1 MKKLLTLLL
10 AAGMIVSAANGAS
23 AVEMKVSGNWL
34 TSFSFTNN
42 LYGEDGLVDYKKG
55 DGKGSGHFNA
65 AQRVRI
71 NFDMVASES
80 LSGRVQL
87 QAANGEASPGYYTW
101 GSGSTGGSGKAVTA
115 RLAYLDWFIPS
126 TDVLV
131 RMGRQETAMSSY
143 TFGSPVFAGVIDGVV
158 VNAPINDMVGVTF
171 SWLRPNA
178 TINRWDKPHTAHS
191 SIDLAY
197 LSVDVAADG
206 FKLTPWGMIG
216 FAGSNTVDQPWVNG
230 DGERVDFDGASDVE
244 NVDSSYFG
252 VGGRVADVDLENGQI
267 KYVDSRTLLYW
278 VGIGGELT
286 LFDPFKFT
294 ADFVYSGN
302 NADGYAER
310 DGWYA
315 ALGAEMKTSFAT
327 PFVRGWYASGD
338 DADSKGSKRM
348 LTVNADGDFDAS
360 SIYFDANGLLSPT
373 IDRCDPAGTWGVQLG
388 VKNVS
393 FIEDLTHAL
402 SVTYFQGTNNSNRL
416 DGYDAAWYAEPD
428 DVTYMTTKDS
438 AWSID
443 FLSSYKLYQNLT
455 ANLLLSYLITD
466 FDENIR
472 PLGDGHYKFDNAFR
486 GTLNFT
492 YAF

>member
-1 MKKLLTLLL
+1 M
-10 AAGMIVSAANGAS
+10 
-23 AVEMKVSGNWL
+23 
-34 TSFSFTNN
+34 
-42 LYGEDGLVDYKKG
+42 
-55 DGKGSGHFNA
+55 
-65 AQRVRI
+65 
-71 NFDMVASES
+71 
-80 LSGRVQL
+80 
-87 QAANGEASPGYYTW
+87 
-101 GSGSTGGSGKAVTA
+101 
-115 RLAYLDWFIPS
+115 
-126 TDVLV
+126 
-131 RMGRQETAMSSY
+131 
-143 TFGSPVFAGVIDGVV
+143 
-158 VNAPINDMVGVTF
+158 
-171 SWLRPNA
+171 
-178 TINRWDKPHTAHS
+178 
-191 SIDLAY
+191 
-197 LSVDVAADG
+197 
-206 FKLTPWGMIG
+206 
-216 FAGSNTVDQPWVNG
+216 
-230 DGERVDFDGASDVE
+230 
-244 NVDSSYFG
+244 
-252 VGGRVADVDLENGQI
+252 
-267 KYVDSRTLLYW
+267 
-278 VGIGGELT
+278 GIGGELT

-338 DADSKGSKRM
+338 DADSKGSNRM

-393 FIEDLTHAL
+393 SIEDLTHAL

-416 DGYDAAWYAEPD
+416 DGYNAAWYAEPD